1 MNSIFGSLDDLYLFC
16 QVVDAGSLQQASK
29 RLSVAQSSVSRRL
42 SLLEQRLGIRLLERK
57 GRTLTPT
64 ESGSQLFDYLRND
77 LQHAN
82 EVVEHLLSTEQQ
94 VQGNLRLLVP
104 FTLYQTKVGAVVEQF
119 MAKYPKV
126 TIDVKLTLEEAYPE
140 SDREL
145 VINFHPI
152 RRTDLIARPYFL
164 SQEQVF
170 SSPEYLAKHGTPAKI
185 SELEALNW
193 VATQHRLDLAFYD
206 KKDDEASA
214 EKGKETLAS
223 IKPKM
228 VINDVKMVERSVESG
243 LGVAVLPVHLVDTK
257 TSTLIPLLTQFK
269 MKPKQAY
276 ILYRRREYQPKVL
289 SLFVESLLNSG

>member
-1 MNSIFGSLDDLYLFC
+1 VNSIFGSLDDLYLFC
-16 QVVDAGSLQQASK
+16 QVVDAGSLQQASQ
-29 RLSVAQSSVSRRL
+29 RLSVAESTVSRRL

-64 ESGSQLFDYLRND
+64 ESGNQLFDYLRND

-82 EVVEHLLSTEQQ
+82 EVVEQLLSTEQQ

-104 FTLYQTKVGAVVEQF
+104 FTLYQTKVGAVVEAF

-126 TIDVKLTLEEAYPE
+126 TIDVKLSLEETYPE

-152 RRTDLIARPYFL
+152 RRTDLIARPYFV

-170 SSPEYLAKHGTPAKI
+170 SSPAYLAKHGTPAQI
-185 SELEALNW
+185 ADLEGLSW
-193 VATQHRLDLAFYD
+193 VGTQHRLDLAFHN
-206 KKDDEASA
+206 KIDDE
-214 EKGKETLAS
+214 KGEETLMS

-228 VINDVKMVERSVESG
+228 VINDVKMVERAIESG

-289 SLFVESLLNSG
+289 SLFVESLLGGE